1 MRRRYGRYGAA
12 PVRNRA
18 LLALLTVT
26 LVLGAC
32 SDDGGDQG
40 DEAEPATTAAPTV
53 TEPATTG
60 TVAGPT
66 EGEVACID
74 LAERYVRR
82 ARTVFDT
89 EGTPS
94 DDLVNRVYE
103 QLIEFDAI
111 AGGAGC
117 GDEYRNGVCDGL
129 DALSAEGLL
138 VIMALLPPNGC
149 GG

>member
-26 LVLGAC
+26 LVFGAC

-40 DEAEPATTAAPTV
+40 DEAEPATTAAPPV